1 MLTVF
6 QYTSINNITIDII
19 MSNRI
24 FRNYNRVK
32 YLMRV
37 KHWRGRSI
45 HSPFLYNVI
54 RGGFMKNDD
63 TGVDKKLY
71 SDLLDKN
78 FTVSH
83 TQVICRL
90 YSHLNYT
97 SYTFDSHNYN
107 GEDMVIIAENIDIK
121 PIVTIADSCNKE
133 QTVCV
138 VVNSIYKTRQR
149 YHLWKLLSLASRGV
163 AVDLYHT
170 GYLFLDRHLNRQNFK
185 MRF

>member
-1 MLTVF
+1 
-6 QYTSINNITIDII
+6 
-19 MSNRI
+19 MSNKI

-37 KHWRGRSI
+37 KHWKGRSI

-54 RGGFMKNDD
+54 RGGFMKSDEVVID
-63 TGVDKKLY
+63 QKLHQ
-71 SDLLDKN
+71 DLLSQHFSDDQAL
-78 FTVSH
+78 V
-83 TQVICRL
+83 VCRL
-90 YSHLNYT
+90 YAHLNYS
-97 SYTFDSHNYN
+97 SYTFDSTNYK
-107 GEDMVIIAENIDIK
+107 GESLIIVTDNIDIK
-121 PIVTIADSCNKE
+121 SIVTIADSCNKE

-149 YHLWKLLSLASRGV
+149 HHLWKLLSIASRGV

-170 GYLFLDRHLNRQNFK
+170 GYLFLDRHLNSQNFK